1 MNIYSEMLKI
11 RSIHR
16 LYQVLKNQLTLN
28 IVSYINNNCFH
39 CYKFQCQTN
48 SLQYRIWQSF
58 CLIIFST
65 RPELTG
71 HVRTKY
77 LALIRTRS
85 WLIPAGNLLIHTLNL
100 CFTRFIIN
108 TCTGCPL
115 HRVVSTTRG
124 ITDTPLDL
132 APANTSQ
139 NDHTKADRNSKWAQ
153 HVTGQQQVTLQKRK
167 ICFNQ
172 VFTWINILI
181 AKFSMNSD
189 EYKLVRFL

>member
-1 MNIYSEMLKI
+1 MK
-11 RSIHR
+11 SILRPHQ
-16 LYQVLKNQLTLN
+16 LLKNQLTLN
-28 IVSYINNNCFH
+28 IVQAKFHTLTITVFIVINSSVKQIAC
-39 CYKFQCQTN
+39 
-48 SLQYRIWQSF
+48 SIWQSF
-58 CLIIFST
+58 CPIIFST

-108 TCTGCPL
+108 TCTGCPP

-139 NDHTKADRNSKWAQ
+139 NDQTKADRNSKWAQ
-153 HVTGQQQVTLQKRK
+153 RVIGQQQVTLRK
-167 ICFNQ
+167 EKSASIKC
-172 VFTWINILI
+172 L
-181 AKFSMNSD
+181 
-189 EYKLVRFL
+189 LG